1 MKFAIQLI
9 KKTSDSTHRVIK
21 VWDIPKI
28 EIKNLGENSRNTV
41 YSKGRI
47 KVKFLP
53 TLADIKQAIVDAIQG
68 KI

>member
-9 KKTSDSTHRVIK
+9 KKTSDNTHRVVK
-21 VWDIPKI
+21 QWDIPKI
-28 EIKNLGENSRNTV
+28 EMKNLGENSRNTV
-41 YSKGRI
+41 LSKGRV

-53 TLADIKQAIVDAIQG
+53 TLKEIKQAIIDAIEG